1 MTKINRPL
9 SPHLFIYSFQLTS
22 FLSICHRIS
31 GTMLVFFIGFITIL
45 DNLDKIGSE
54 FFLFYNYLYLFD
66 INFYWFLLTLIY
78 FISGSLSFHI
88 LNGIRHL
95 IWDLKYGLEI
105 KNVTTSGIFILI
117 IISFYIVLLSF

>member
-1 MTKINRPL
+1 MLKINRPL

-31 GTMLVFFIGFITIL
+31 GAVLVFFVTLLMLLENF
-45 DNLDKIGSE
+45 DKMVSE
-54 FFLFYNYLYLFD
+54 FSIFYENLYLLD
-66 INFYWFLLTLIY
+66 ISFYWLLLSLFY
-78 FISGSLSFHI
+78 FISGSLSFHM

-105 KNVTTSGIFILI
+105 KNVVISGLFILI
-117 IISFYIVLLSF
+117 VVGLYIILLLF